1 MENITEIL
9 KTRNYDFLRDNP
21 MFGSNIMMLAVSGS
35 RSYGTATDTSDLD
48 IRGVSLD
55 LADDMLMLAKSRN
68 ISHKH
73 TDIHIFQFNSFLDL
87 LTKGQPNTIE
97 LFGLKDEHYLYRND
111 VWKMLEDKKEIFL
124 SQHILHRVK
133 GYADSEFGKYKN
145 IEDEKKRHKSQMHI
159 IRLYAFGI
167 EIAQGNII
175 TYREKEHDLLMDIRN
190 GKFDDTTY
198 DALANEWKSKLLDA
212 EAHTILPNDPNVKEI
227 DEIRK
232 KINKRIICN
241 CV

>member
-1 MENITEIL
+1 
-9 KTRNYDFLRDNP
+9 
-21 MFGSNIMMLAVSGS
+21 
-35 RSYGTATDTSDLD
+35 
-48 IRGVSLD
+48 
-55 LADDMLMLAKSRN
+55 
-68 ISHKH
+68 
-73 TDIHIFQFNSFLDL
+73 
-87 LTKGQPNTIE
+87 
-97 LFGLKDEHYLYRND
+97 
-111 VWKMLEDKKEIFL
+111 
-124 SQHILHRVK
+124 
-133 GYADSEFGKYKN
+133 
-145 IEDEKKRHKSQMHI
+145 MHI

-175 TYREKEHDLLMDIRN
+175 TYREKEHDLLMDICN

-198 DALANEWKSKLLDA
+198 DALANEWKIKLLDA